1 LKKILDREAQES
13 YCRTGNISADIL
25 WSMSKGMK
33 SNSTNKR
40 SSRLKQMSTFLVI
53 CAALGLESC
62 ANSVRILSDQ
72 TNTVR
77 DVGVVGSGTAYVGV
91 DFSSFAEISQREAA
105 ELRNTLST
113 SIANALGQSFRQ
125 TRAVTDLGS
134 VEPDSADLV
143 ILLRAQ
149 NPRYPR
155 FWSDIYR
162 GWVRVLLVGVLAE
175 VYNIVALDLP
185 GRRNDVVLPLSAI
198 ALTL

>member
-1 LKKILDREAQES
+1 MIRTSVEKKLDRKAQEP
-13 YCRTGNISADIL
+13 YCRTGNVSASLLSGMGQDMKL
-25 WSMSKGMK
+25 DSK
-33 SNSTNKR
+33 NKR
-40 SSRLKQMSTFLVI
+40 SSLLKHMNACLMI

-91 DFSSFAEISQREAA
+91 DFSSFSEISQREAA
-105 ELRNTLST
+105 ELGNTLST

-125 TRAVTDLGS
+125 ARTASDLGS

-155 FWSDIYR
+155 FWSDISR
-162 GWVRVLLVGVLAE
+162 GWFRVLL
-175 VYNIVALDLP
+175 D
-185 GRRNDVVLPLSAI
+185 RKSVV
-198 ALTL
+198 